1 MNAQHLNQT
10 SKLLSLVLRHDPAHV
25 GLTLDPNGWV
35 DVDVLLHQLAHHG
48 HSLTREGLQI
58 VVDTSDKKR
67 FALSEDGR
75 RIRANQGH
83 TVQVDLGLTAQ
94 TPPDQLFHGTVERF
108 LDSIGQQGLKP
119 GQRHHVHL
127 SPDRKTATAV
137 GGRRG
142 KPVILVVDAQRMH
155 REGHVFYQSTNGVW
169 LTDHVP
175 AEFFQV
181 E

>member
-1 MNAQHLNQT
+1 MNTQQLNHA

-35 DVDVLLHQLAHHG
+35 DVDVLLRQMAHHG
-48 HSLTREGLQI
+48 HALSRADLQA

-67 FALSEDGR
+67 FALSEDGL

-94 TPPDQLFHGTVERF
+94 APPIQLFHGTVERF
-108 LDSIGQQGLKP
+108 LDSIRQQGLKP
-119 GQRHHVHL
+119 GERHHVHL

-142 KPVILVVDAQRMH
+142 KPVIPTIDAQRMH
-155 REGHVFYQSTNGVW
+155 QAGHAFYQSANGVW

-175 AEFFQV
+175 PEFFQG
-181 E
+181 